1 MATGNGDDARVVDD
15 LLAHGMRLVDEVE
28 AVEVDGIDERGSG
41 LGFVGGRLLAEGG
54 AVDDGLAPAQL
65 RVGGKDD
72 LSLAGAVLLVQQEVD
87 PGEGRFE
94 ERVLVG
100 VERGGELVGET

>member
-1 MATGNGDDARVVDD
+1 
-15 LLAHGMRLVDEVE
+15 MRLVDEVE

-87 PGEGRFE
+87 PG
-94 ERVLVG
+94 
-100 VERGGELVGET
+100 RGASKSVSLSALNAAANSSAKLKDEVAMAS